1 MATKVSKE
9 VIGNFDDGRE
19 VYRYVLED
27 EKGQIASVMNIGCA
41 ILELCI
47 RDRNGEL
54 TDVMCGMENYETK
67 IRMKGLAGATVGRVA
82 NRIADGRFVFNGKEI
97 QLEKND
103 FAGGHIHGGRNG
115 FQNRYWDGEI
125 VGESVVFT
133 YVSKDGEEGYPG
145 DLTLKMTVTFENS
158 VLRQETEY
166 WSEAGTVCN
175 LTNHSAFN
183 LNGTGSGNTLGHMLM
198 INADEYTINDEH
210 AIPVKNVPVEGT
222 PYDFREPHTI
232 GERIDADDPMI
243 QANHGYD
250 VNFVLNENH
259 PCCVITGDRSGITMT
274 LNSTA
279 PCMMLYTGNH
289 MGFAFNGRVSTGKN
303 GIPNVDWGGFSV
315 EPHFMPNAANTD
327 LQQILVEPGK
337 TYTYLYEMAFSVEE

>member
-9 VIGNFDDGRE
+9 VIGNYDDGRE
-19 VYRYVLED
+19 VFRYVLED

-47 RDRNGEL
+47 RDKNGEL
-54 TDVMCGMENYETK
+54 TDVMCGMENYEAK
-67 IRMKGLAGATVGRVA
+67 IKMKGLAGATVGRVA
-82 NRIADGRFVFNGKEI
+82 NRIRDGKFMFNGKEV

-103 FAGGHIHGGRNG
+103 RAGGHIHGGRNG

-125 VGESVVFT
+125 VDDSVVFT

-145 DLTLKMTVTFENS
+145 ALTLKMTVTFHDS
-158 VLRQETEY
+158 ILRQETEY
-166 WSEAGTVCN
+166 YSEDFTVCN

-183 LNGTGSGNTLGHMLM
+183 LNGQGNGNVLNHTLM
-198 INADEYTINDEH
+198 INADEYTINDEQ

-232 GERIDADDPMI
+232 GERINADDPMI

-250 VNFVLNENH
+250 VNFVLRENK
-259 PCCVITGDRSGITMT
+259 PCCVLTGDLSGITMT

-289 MGFAFNGRVSTGKN
+289 MGLPFMSKGKN
-303 GIPNVDWGGFSV
+303 GATYVDWGGFSV
-315 EPHFMPNAANTD
+315 EPHAMPNSANTD

-337 TYTYLYEMAFSVEE
+337 KYTYLYEMAFTVEK

>member
-9 VIGNFDDGRE
+9 IIGTFDDGRD

-27 EKGQIASVMNIGCA
+27 EKGQLAAVMNIGCA

-47 RDRNGEL
+47 RDKNGEL

-67 IRMKGLAGATVGRVA
+67 IKMKGLAGATVGRVA
-82 NRIADGRFVFNGKEI
+82 NRIANGEFMFDGKLIE
-97 QLEKND
+97 LEKNER
-103 FAGGHIHGGRNG
+103 GYGHIHGGKGG

-158 VLRQETEY
+158 ILRQETEY
-166 WSEAGTVCN
+166 YTETRTVCN

-183 LNGTGSGNTLGHMLM
+183 LNGQGNGNVLNHTLM
-198 INADEYTINDEH
+198 INADKYTIGDEH
-210 AIPVKNVPVEGT
+210 AIPVENVPVEGT
-222 PYDFREPHTI
+222 PYDFRKPRTI
-232 GERIDADDPMI
+232 GEFIDADDPMI

-250 VNFVLNENH
+250 VNFVLTENH
-259 PCCVITGDRSGITMT
+259 PCCVLTGDLSGITMT

-289 MGFAFNGRVSTGKN
+289 MGHPFMSKGKN
-303 GIPNVDWGGFSV
+303 GATYVDWGGFSV

-327 LQQILVEPGK
+327 IDQITVEPGK
-337 TYTYLYEMAFSVEE
+337 KYTYLYEMAFTVEK

>member
-9 VIGNFDDGRE
+9 VIGTFDDGRE
-19 VYRYVLED
+19 VFRYVLED
-27 EKGQIASVMNIGCA
+27 EKGQLAAVMNIGCA

-47 RDRNGEL
+47 KDKNGVL

-67 IRMKGLAGATVGRVA
+67 IKMKGLAGATVGRVA
-82 NRIADGRFVFNGKEI
+82 NRIRDGKFTFNGKEI

-103 FAGGHIHGGRNG
+103 RAGGHIHGGRGG

-125 VGESVVFT
+125 VGDSVVFT
-133 YVSKDGEEGYPG
+133 YVSKDGEENYPG

-158 VLRQETEY
+158 ILRQETEY
-166 WSEAGTVCN
+166 YSESGSVCN

-183 LNGTGSGNTLGHMLM
+183 LNGQGNGNVLNHKLM
-198 INADEYTINDEH
+198 INADEYTVNDEQ
-210 AIPVKNVPVEGT
+210 AIPVKNLPVEGT

-232 GERIDADDPMI
+232 GERINADDPMI

-250 VNFVLNENH
+250 VNFVLRENK
-259 PCCVITGDRSGITMT
+259 PCCVITGDLSGITMT

-289 MGFAFNGRVSTGKN
+289 MGHPFMNKGKN
-303 GIPNVDWGGFSV
+303 GAIYEDWGGFSV
-315 EPHFMPNAANTD
+315 EPHAMPNSANTD
-327 LQQILVEPGK
+327 ISQILVEPGK
-337 TYTYLYEMAFSVEE
+337 KYTYLYEMVFSVEE

>member
-9 VIGNFDDGRE
+9 VIGTFDDGRE
-19 VYRYVLED
+19 VFRYVLED
-27 EKGQIASVMNIGCA
+27 EKGQLAAVMNIGCA

-47 RDRNGEL
+47 KDKNGVL

-67 IRMKGLAGATVGRVA
+67 IKMKGLAGATVGRVA
-82 NRIADGRFVFNGKEI
+82 NRIADAKFMFDGREI
-97 QLEKND
+97 ELEHND
-103 FAGGHIHGGRNG
+103 RGGGHIHGGRGG

-158 VLRQETEY
+158 ILRQETEY
-166 WSEAGTVCN
+166 YTESLTVCN

-183 LNGTGSGNTLGHMLM
+183 LNGQGNGNVLNHTLM
-198 INADEYTINDEH
+198 INADEYTIGDEK
-210 AIPVKNVPVEGT
+210 AIPVKNVPVAGT

-250 VNFVLNENH
+250 VNFVLRENH
-259 PCCVITGDRSGITMT
+259 PCCVLTGDLSGITMT

-289 MGFAFNGRVSTGKN
+289 MGHPFMSKGKN
-303 GIPNVDWGGFSV
+303 GATYVDWGGFSV

-337 TYTYLYEMAFSVEE
+337 KYTYLYEMAFTVEA

>member
-9 VIGNFDDGRE
+9 VIGKFDDGRD

-27 EKGQIASVMNIGCA
+27 ENGQLASVMNIGCA

-47 RDRNGEL
+47 KDKNGKL

-67 IRMKGLAGATVGRVA
+67 IKMKGLAGATVGRVA
-82 NRIADGRFVFNGKEI
+82 NRIADAKFMFDGKLIE
-97 QLEKND
+97 LEKNERG
-103 FAGGHIHGGRNG
+103 FGHIHGGRNG
-115 FQNRYWDGEI
+115 FQNCYWDGEI

-158 VLRQETEY
+158 ILKQETEY
-166 WSEAGTVCN
+166 YSESRTVCN

-183 LNGTGSGNTLGHMLM
+183 LNGQGNGNVLNHLLK
-198 INADEYTINDEH
+198 INADEYTIGDEH

-222 PYDFREPHTI
+222 PYDFRDFHTI

-259 PCCVITGDRSGITMT
+259 PCCVLKGDLSGITMT

-289 MGFAFNGRVSTGKN
+289 MGHPFMSKGKN
-303 GIPNVDWGGFSV
+303 GATYVDWGGFSV

-327 LQQILVEPGK
+327 IEQILVEPGK
-337 TYTYLYEMAFSVEE
+337 KYTYLYEMVFSVEE

>member
-9 VIGNFDDGRE
+9 VIGNYDDGRE
-19 VYRYVLED
+19 VFRYVQKEK
-27 EKGQIASVMNIGCA
+27 KGQLAAVMNIGCA

-47 RDRNGEL
+47 RDKYGEL

-67 IRMKGLAGATVGRVA
+67 IKMKGLAGATVGRVA
-82 NRIADGRFVFNGKEI
+82 NRIRDGKFVFNGKEI

-103 FAGGHIHGGRNG
+103 RAGGHIHGGRGG

-125 VGESVVFT
+125 VGDSVVFT

-158 VLRQETEY
+158 ILRQETEY
-166 WSEAGTVCN
+166 WSESGSVCN

-183 LNGTGSGNTLGHMLM
+183 LNGQGNGNVLNHKLM
-198 INADEYTINDEH
+198 INADEYTINDEQ
-210 AIPVKNVPVEGT
+210 AIPVENVPVEGT

-232 GERIDADDPMI
+232 GERINADDPMI

-250 VNFVLNENH
+250 VNFVLRENK
-259 PCCVITGDRSGITMT
+259 PCCVLTGDLSGITMT
-274 LNSTA
+274 LNSTT

-289 MGFAFNGRVSTGKN
+289 MGHPFMNKGKN
-303 GIPNVDWGGFSV
+303 GAIYEDWGGFSV
-315 EPHFMPNAANTD
+315 EPHAMPNSANTD
-327 LQQILVEPGK
+327 IKQILVEPGK
-337 TYTYLYEMAFSVEE
+337 KYTYLYEMVFSVEE

>member
-9 VIGNFDDGRE
+9 VIGNYDDGRE
-19 VYRYVLED
+19 VFRYVLED

-47 RDRNGEL
+47 RDKNGEL

-67 IRMKGLAGATVGRVA
+67 IKMKGLAGATVGRVA
-82 NRIADGRFVFNGKEI
+82 NRIRDGKFMLNGKEV

-103 FAGGHIHGGRNG
+103 RAGGHIHGGRNG

-125 VGESVVFT
+125 VDDSVVFT

-145 DLTLKMTVTFENS
+145 ALTLKMTVTFENS
-158 VLRQETEY
+158 ILRQETEY
-166 WSEAGTVCN
+166 YSEDLTVCN

-183 LNGTGSGNTLGHMLM
+183 LNGQGNGNVLNHTLM
-198 INADEYTINDEH
+198 INADEYTINDEQ

-232 GERIDADDPMI
+232 GERINADDPMI

-250 VNFVLNENH
+250 VNFVLRENK
-259 PCCVITGDRSGITMT
+259 PCCVLTGDLSGITMT

-289 MGFAFNGRVSTGKN
+289 MGLPFMSKGKN
-303 GIPNVDWGGFSV
+303 GATYVDWGGFSV
-315 EPHFMPNAANTD
+315 EPHAMPNSANTD

-337 TYTYLYEMAFSVEE
+337 KYTYLYEMAFTVEK